1 MSTVAITTAVSL
13 ISQLLQ
19 QAMQVSQLIQA
30 AQANGQDSISE
41 EDLDKVVGT
50 DDAARQQ
57 LVDALAR
64 AKSAGR

>member
-19 QAMQVSQLIQA
+19 QAMQVSQLVQA
-30 AQANGQDSISE
+30 AQASGRDGIDE
-41 EDLDKVVGT
+41 EDLDKVVGK

-64 AKSAGR
+64 AKAEGR